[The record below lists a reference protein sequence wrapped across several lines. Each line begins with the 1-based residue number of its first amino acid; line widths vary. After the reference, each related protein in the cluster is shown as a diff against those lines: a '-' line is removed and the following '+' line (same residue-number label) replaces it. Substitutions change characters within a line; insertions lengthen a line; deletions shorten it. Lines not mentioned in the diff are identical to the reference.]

1 MVRDDVLSTGAWV
14 SYAVSIEE
22 IQTMEYTAADVKKLR
37 EQTNATFA
45 DCKNALAD
53 AGSWNEAIKILEAKS
68 DRKAEKMIAAGRET
82 KQGGVFSYVHHN
94 NSVGVLLELNCSTD
108 FVARSAS
115 FQTLARDLA
124 LQIAGV
130 APRYVSF
137 EDVPAEIV
145 DAERAKVLE
154 DPSLARVPEAKREDV
169 INGKLKKVFSEQVL
183 LMQPFVKDEAIVIGD
198 LVRKVIAETGEN
210 IVVRRFS
217 RFALGE

>member
-1 MVRDDVLSTGAWV
+1 
-14 SYAVSIEE
+14 
-22 IQTMEYTAADVKKLR
+22 MEYTAADVKKLR

-53 AGSWNEAIKILEAKS
+53 AGSWGEAIKILEAKS

-82 KQGGVFSYVHHN
+82 KQGGIFSYVHHN

-108 FVARSAS
+108 FVARSES

-130 APRYVSF
+130 APKYINF
-137 EDVPAEIV
+137 DDVPAEVV

-154 DPSLARVPEAKREDV
+154 DPSLARVPEARREEV
-169 INGKLKKVFSEQVL
+169 INGKLKKVFGEQVL
-183 LMQPFVKDEAIVIGD
+183 LMQPFVKDETIVVGD